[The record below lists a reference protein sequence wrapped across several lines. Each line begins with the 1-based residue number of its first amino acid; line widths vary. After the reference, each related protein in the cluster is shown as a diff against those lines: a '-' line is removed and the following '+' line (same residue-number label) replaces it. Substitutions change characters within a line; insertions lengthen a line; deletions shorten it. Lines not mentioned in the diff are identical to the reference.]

1 MATLKPELKRQAL
14 LHICMMHGCVS
25 QKSSRAGVHMGFC
38 IQARKNIWL
47 EVISPRQAHGDS
59 HSAAVFVN
67 ALESSRDCNRVRPPT
82 DEA

>member
-14 LHICMMHGCVS
+14 LHICMDVFL
-25 QKSSRAGVHMGFC
+25 KNRFARGVHMGFR
-38 IQARKNIWL
+38 IQAPKNIWL

-67 ALESSRDCNRVRPPT
+67 ALESSRGDLQPT
-82 DEA
+82 KLD

>member
-14 LHICMMHGCVS
+14 LHICMDVFL
-25 QKSSRAGVHMGFC
+25 KNRLARACTWDSAYKLVRTF
-38 IQARKNIWL
+38 WL